1 MVADHLA
8 NFVVSIKNASAAR
21 KRAVETPHSNLIEAV
36 AAVLKKEGRID
47 SYEVKGEAGKARRL
61 VAVLRYNEDGPAV
74 SEAAKVSR
82 FSRRVYKGAKELR
95 PLRQGYGLR
104 ILTTPKGVMTDREAR
119 RQNVG
124 GEVLCEIW

>member
-8 NFVVSIKNASAAR
+8 NFVISIKNASAAR
-21 KRAVETPHSNLIEAV
+21 KRTVESVHNKLLESV
-36 AAVLKKEGRID
+36 AGVLKKEGFIE
-47 SYEVKGEAGKARRL
+47 SFEVKGTAPKFRL
-61 VAVLRYNEDGPAV
+61 VVTLRYNEDGPAV

-82 FSRRVYKGAKELR
+82 FSRRVYRGAKEIR
-95 PLRQGYGLR
+95 PMRQGYGLR

-119 RQNVG
+119 RLNVG

>member
-8 NFVVSIKNASAAR
+8 NFVISLKNASAAR
-21 KRAVETPHSNLIEAV
+21 KRTVEGVSTKLVEAV
-36 AAVLKKEGRID
+36 ATILKKEGFIE
-47 SYEVKGEAGKARRL
+47 SFEVKGADAKRRI
-61 VAVLRYNEDGPAV
+61 VATLRYSDEGAAI

-82 FSRRVYKGAKELR
+82 YSRRVYRGAKEIR
-95 PLRQGYGLR
+95 PFRQGYGLR

-119 RQNVG
+119 RGNVG